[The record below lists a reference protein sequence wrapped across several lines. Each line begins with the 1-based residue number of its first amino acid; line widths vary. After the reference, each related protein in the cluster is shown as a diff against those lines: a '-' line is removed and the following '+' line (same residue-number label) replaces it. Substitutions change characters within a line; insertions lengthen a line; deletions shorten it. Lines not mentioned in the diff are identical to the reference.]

1 MDTAYAGEWL
11 GLHTSASKK
20 CLVEQLSQWK
30 SEPHQLQ
37 HLCGKYTAMKQ
48 ALQKQPTL
56 FSECEQVFQDFAHM
70 ETEVEKLLSNSDLEK
85 ESYNEILFLKPMFQP
100 LNFVPFILM
109 IWSVLRIYLFPGLA
123 LLVPFLTLLAPYFL
137 LTFVLEVPITFHRYR
152 VLLQSMLSGNTQAL
166 LDPLAL
172 AASPASSGFSSSS
185 FVQTAKQCGMAIF
198 TIIQGIL
205 QPYWTHQHLSTI
217 DHMIQTKGALL
228 MRCRERY
235 ERLATLL
242 ESAGC
247 VPFRCPLPTFSSER
261 EAVAHAIL
269 SPFYFK
275 MMLKVVGSLEV
286 LVRLA
291 HHPDLHPVRWV
302 SSATPV
308 FRAKD
313 TFDFRVPVTQRKPI
327 SVRMDTKRH
336 ALLTGPN
343 KGGKS
348 TVLRALAASAL
359 FAHTYGCAMG
369 HVTMTPFRAM
379 YVCLTP
385 DDLPGSKSRFEREIE
400 FTAQTLRHGDQPL
413 LVFMDEL
420 FHSTNPPDALR
431 SCEIYCHQLWNKQQI
446 VSIIST
452 HLFDFVERAAPT
464 VQRLCCPA
472 TMEKGEVRFSYELV
486 EGICKVSSVDSLLQQ
501 NGMDVGALRA
511 PTPLWRHSAPTPPF
525 IGDD

>member
-1 MDTAYAGEWL
+1 MSSVESVMDTACAGEWL

-48 ALQKQPTL
+48 ALQKQPAL
-56 FSECEQVFQDFAHM
+56 FSECEQVFQEFAHM
-70 ETEVEKLLSNSDLEK
+70 ETEVETLLTNSDLEK

-100 LNFVPFILM
+100 FNFVPFVLM

-172 AASPASSGFSSSS
+172 TASSSSSTSS

-205 QPYWTHQHLSTI
+205 QPYWTHQHLSSI
-217 DHMIQTKGALL
+217 DQMIQTKGTLL

-242 ESAGC
+242 EGAGC
-247 VPFRCPLPTFSSER
+247 VPFRCPLPSFSSER

-308 FRAKD
+308 FRATD
-313 TFDFRVPVTQRKPI
+313 TFDFRVPVEQRKTI

-413 LVFMDEL
+413 LVLMDEL

-431 SCEIYCHQLWNKQQI
+431 SCEIYCHKLWNKPQI

-452 HLFDFVERAAPT
+452 HLFNFVERAAPT

-501 NGMDVGALRA
+501 WGHFVSPHPCGDV
-511 PTPLWRHSAPTPPF
+511 PSPHPSP
-525 IGDD
+525 

>member
-1 MDTAYAGEWL
+1 MKEEMSSVESVVDIVCAGEWL
-11 GLHTSASKK
+11 GLQTAASKQ
-20 CLVEQLSQWK
+20 CLKDQLSQWK
-30 SEPHQLQ
+30 SDPSSLQ

-48 ALQKQPTL
+48 ALQTHPTL
-56 FSECEQVFQDFAHM
+56 FSECEQAFQEFADM
-70 ETEVEKLLSNSDLEK
+70 ETEMETLLSHPSDLEK

-100 LNFVPFILM
+100 LNFVPFVLM

-123 LLVPFLTLLAPYFL
+123 LMVPFLTLLAPYFL
-137 LTFVLEVPITFHRYR
+137 LTFVLEVPITFDRYR
-152 VLLQSMLSGNTQAL
+152 ILLQSMLSGNTQAV

-172 AASPASSGFSSSS
+172 SPPPSS
-185 FVQTAKQCGMAIF
+185 FAQTAKQCGMAMV
-198 TIIQGIL
+198 TIVQGIL
-205 QPYWTHQHLSTI
+205 QPYWTHQHLSSI
-217 DHMIQTKGALL
+217 DQMIHTKGARL

-242 ESAGC
+242 EQAGC
-247 VPFRCPLPTFSSER
+247 VPFRCPLPPFSSER

-269 SPFYFK
+269 SPFYVN
-275 MMLKVVGSLEV
+275 MLLKVVGSLEV

-308 FRAKD
+308 FRATD
-313 TFDFRVPVTQRKPI
+313 TFDFRVPVEQRKPI
-327 SVRMDTKRH
+327 SVRLDTRRH

-348 TVLRALAASAL
+348 TVLRALASSAL

-369 HVTMTPFRAM
+369 HVTLTPFRAM

-413 LVFMDEL
+413 LVLMDEL

-431 SCEIYCHQLWNKQQI
+431 SCEIYCHQLWNKSQI

-472 TMEKGEVRFSYELV
+472 TVKHGEVRFSYELE
-486 EGICKVSSVDSLLQQ
+486 EGICTVSSVDSLLQQ
-501 NGMDVGALRA
+501 NGMEVGTQAS
-511 PTPLWRHSAPTPPF
+511 PHPSP
-525 IGDD
+525 

>member
-1 MDTAYAGEWL
+1 MDTACAAEWL
-11 GLHTSASKK
+11 GVHTTASKK
-20 CLVEQLSQWK
+20 CLVEQRSQWK
-30 SEPHQLQ
+30 SDPHQLQ

-48 ALQKQPTL
+48 ALQKQPAL
-56 FSECEQVFQDFAHM
+56 FSECEQVFQEFAHM
-70 ETEVEKLLSNSDLEK
+70 ETEVETLLSNSDMEK

-100 LNFVPFILM
+100 LNFVPFLLM

-166 LDPLAL
+166 LDPLTL
-172 AASPASSGFSSSS
+172 TASSGSGSGSS

-205 QPYWTHQHLSTI
+205 QPYWTHQHLSSI
-217 DHMIQTKGALL
+217 DQMIQTKGALL
-228 MRCRERY
+228 IRCRERY
-235 ERLATLL
+235 EHLATLL
-242 ESAGC
+242 EGAGC
-247 VPFRCPLPTFSSER
+247 VPFRCPLPPFSSER

-313 TFDFRVPVTQRKPI
+313 TFDFRVPVEQRKTI
-327 SVRMDTKRH
+327 SVRMDSKRH

-369 HVTMTPFRAM
+369 HVTMTPFHSM

-400 FTAQTLRHGDQPL
+400 FTARTLRGDQPL
-413 LVFMDEL
+413 LVLMDEL

-431 SCEIYCHQLWNKQQI
+431 SCEIYCHKLWNKPQI
-446 VSIIST
+446 VSMIST

-472 TMEKGEVRFSYELV
+472 TVEKGEVRFSYELV

-501 NGMDVGALRA
+501 WGHFA
-511 PTPLWRHSAPTPPF
+511 PPYPLP
-525 IGDD
+525 

>member
-1 MDTAYAGEWL
+1 MSSVESVMDTEYVAEWL
-11 GLHTSASKK
+11 GLQTAISKK
-20 CLVEQLSQWK
+20 CLAEQLSQWK
-30 SEPHQLQ
+30 SEPQSLQ
-37 HLCGKYTAMKQ
+37 HIGGKYRAMKQ
-48 ALQKQPTL
+48 ALQTVPSL
-56 FSECEQVFQDFAHM
+56 FTECEQMFQEFAHM
-70 ETEVEKLLSNSDLEK
+70 ETEMETLLMDPSPLEK
-85 ESYNEILFLKPMFQP
+85 ESYQEILFLKPVLQP
-100 LNFVPFILM
+100 LNFIPFILM

-123 LLVPFLTLLAPYFL
+123 LLVPLLTLLAPYLL
-137 LTFVLEVPITFHRYR
+137 LTYVFEVPITFHRYR
-152 VLLQSMLSGNTQAL
+152 ILLQSMLSGNTQAL
-166 LDPLAL
+166 LDPSSL
-172 AASPASSGFSSSS
+172 AASSSAPSS
-185 FVQTAKQCGMAIF
+185 FVQTAKQLGMAIF

-205 QPYWTHQHLSTI
+205 QPYWTHQHLFSI
-217 DHMIQTKGALL
+217 DAMIQKKGAMLI
-228 MRCRERY
+228 RCREHY
-235 ERLATLL
+235 ERLAMLL
-242 ESAGC
+242 ENVKC
-247 VPFRCPLPTFSSER
+247 VPFRCPLPSFSSER

-275 MMLKVVGSLEV
+275 MMLKYVGSLEV

-308 FRAKD
+308 FRATD
-313 TFDFRVPVTQRKPI
+313 TFDFRVPVAQRKPI
-327 SVRMDTKRH
+327 SVCMDTQRH

-348 TVLRALAASAL
+348 TVLRALAVSAL

-400 FTAQTLRHGDQPL
+400 FTAQTLRHHDQPL

-431 SCEIYCHQLWNKQQI
+431 SCEIYCKQLWNKPHI
-446 VSIIST
+446 VSVIST
-452 HLFDFVERAAPT
+452 HLFDFVERADPA

-472 TMEKGEVRFSYELV
+472 TITNGEVQFSYELV
-486 EGICKVSSVDSLLQQ
+486 KGICTVSSVDRLLQQ
-501 NGMDVGALRA
+501 NGL
-511 PTPLWRHSAPTPPF
+511 
-525 IGDD
+525 